1 MKMSIKS
8 YISRTGL
15 KIKKY
20 SPEILTVV
28 GVVSFAATV
37 VTACKQTTKAHD
49 ILQKYHDEMEE
60 INEAAELAA
69 EDNLIDDMGNN
80 IVYDQNDIRKDK
92 FGVVARTAVG
102 FVKLYSG
109 PILLGA
115 ISITSFLSANK
126 ILKTRYVGAV
136 AALNAISEAFDKY
149 RERVREEGG
158 EELDHHFLYGSEV
171 EKIDVVDMTED
182 GKAKK
187 HKEVVENISS
197 DGVLSPYAKFFDESC
212 PDWDKNPEF
221 NLMFLQGQEAIA
233 NNMLHA
239 RGHLF
244 LNEVYD
250 MLGIERTSIGSVVGW
265 IDGYGDSFVDFG
277 LYDSDSKA
285 KRRFVN
291 GLENVIL
298 LDFNVDGVIY
308 DKI

>member
-1 MKMSIKS
+1 MNIRKTIN
-8 YISRTGL
+8 RTGL

-28 GVVSFAATV
+28 GVVSFVATV

-49 ILQKYHDEMEE
+49 ILDKYHDEMEE
-60 INEAAELAA
+60 INEAATLSK
-69 EDNLIDDMGNN
+69 EDNLIDEMGNK
-80 IVYDQNDIRKDK
+80 IVYDQNDVKKDK
-92 FGVVARTAVG
+92 FGVVARTTVG
-102 FVKLYSG
+102 FIKLYSG

-115 ISITSFLSANK
+115 ISITSFLSANH

-136 AALNAISEAFDKY
+136 AALNAISDAFDKY
-149 RERVREEGG
+149 RQRVREAGG
-158 EELDHHFLYGSEV
+158 EELDRHFMYGTEES
-171 EKIDVVDMTED
+171 KIDIVEMTED
-182 GKAKK
+182 GKTHKS
-187 HKEVVENISS
+187 KEVVENVV
-197 DGVLSPYAKFFDESC
+197 DKNGVLSPYAKFFDESC

-221 NLMFLQGQEAIA
+221 NMMFLQGQEAIA

-277 LYDSDSKA
+277 LYESDNKA